1 MVKDLGLMTKLLQ
14 LVNSAFF
21 GLRTHV
27 SDPEQA
33 VALLGFDTIK
43 SLVLSSQV
51 FAQFDQSRLPSFSME
66 DLWRHAMLTGTCARR
81 IAKDAGASPQVID
94 EAFTAALLHD
104 VGVLVLAANRPEDY
118 AQVLDLMRMKR
129 LPDWAAERDVFGAD
143 HAHVGAYLLGI
154 WGLGDGII
162 EAVAFHQHPGEC
174 QASGFT
180 AVTAVHVA
188 NVIAEQQAHGEAG
201 TADLAGVDQAYLAR
215 EQCLPLLAGWRELC
229 AAA

>member
-1 MVKDLGLMTKLLQ
+1 ARIVAKDLGMVTKILQ

-51 FAQFDQSRLPSFSME
+51 FAQFDQTKLPSFSLDE
-66 DLWRHAMLTGTCARR
+66 LWRHAMLTGTCARR
-81 IAKDAGASPQVID
+81 IAKEEGATQQVMD

-104 VGVLVLAANRPEDY
+104 VGVLVLVANRPADY
-118 AQVLDLMRMKR
+118 ARVLELAHTTQV
-129 LPDWAAERDVFGAD
+129 PDWTAEREVFGAD

-154 WGLGDGII
+154 WGLSDGIV
-162 EAVAFHQHPGEC
+162 EAVAFHHHPGDNL
-174 QASGFT
+174 AGGFS
-180 AVTAVHVA
+180 AVAAVHVGNA
-188 NVIAEQQAHGEAG
+188 LAETQTRLGDAAG
-201 TADLAGVDQAYLAR
+201 
-215 EQCLPLLAGWRELC
+215 
-229 AAA
+229 